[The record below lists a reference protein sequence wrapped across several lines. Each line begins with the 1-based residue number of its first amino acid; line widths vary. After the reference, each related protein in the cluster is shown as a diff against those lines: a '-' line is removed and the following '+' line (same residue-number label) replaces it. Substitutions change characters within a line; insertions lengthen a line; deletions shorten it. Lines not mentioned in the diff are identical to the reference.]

1 MSKALVMN
9 GIQEKPGRQDER
21 AVYPAEGIHNFKIPK
36 KTVPIFG
43 TFFYSIPTRHL
54 EQQSIQHIFLLCRS
68 LLQMPM
74 TKFNYGIDKL
84 TTAKAIEISSGK
96 LNAALSDE
104 AVRKIQSS
112 QRNVQRIVED
122 NKTVYGVNTGFGILA
137 NTKISEENTA
147 TLQHKILQ
155 SHSVGVGSAVP
166 QEIAKLM
173 LITKVHALAQGYSGV
188 QLQTVER
195 ILWHLENGVIPV
207 VPAQGSV
214 GASGDLAPLAHLF
227 LPLIGLGEVYYQGTV
242 HTALDV
248 LKKLSVTAIHLG
260 PKEGLALINGTQ
272 FILAY
277 AVKAVQRI
285 HNCLEAADII
295 GAMSLEALTGTKAP
309 FDERLHNLR
318 PFAGNRLVAQRLR
331 LLLKDSAIMQSHV
344 DCGRVQD
351 PYSLRCMPQVHGA
364 SRNAW
369 LHLKELTEIELN
381 AVTDNPIIFS
391 ADDTISGGNFHGQS
405 LALPL
410 DYACFASAEIG
421 NISDRR
427 CYLLLEGKWG
437 LPMLLMKNVGLNS
450 GFMIPQYTTAALV
463 TENKTLCFP
472 ASADSIPTS
481 LGQED
486 HVSMGSI
493 SGRKLDKVLDNLEYI
508 LAIELL
514 TACQAIEFRRPL
526 KSGEILEF
534 THEYVRKFVSFA
546 EEDRIFAND
555 IEQIKNIIADFSFVG
570 RVSQFAESRGVNL
583 NKEFDQ
589 FNLYSQE

>member
-1 MSKALVMN
+1 MPVMSN
-9 GIQEKPGRQDER
+9 
-21 AVYPAEGIHNFKIPK
+21 
-36 KTVPIFG
+36 T
-43 TFFYSIPTRHL
+43 
-54 EQQSIQHIFLLCRS
+54 
-68 LLQMPM
+68 
-74 TKFNYGIDKL
+74 FNYGIDTLHTRQALAIAAGTIKAVL
-84 TTAKAIEISSGK
+84 NEKAIANIR
-96 LNAALSDE
+96 A
-104 AVRKIQSS
+104 S
-112 QRNVQRIVED
+112 QRSVQQIVEK

-137 NTKISEENTA
+137 NTHISEEDTRI
-147 TLQHKILQ
+147 LQHKILQ
-155 SHSVGVGSAVP
+155 SHSVGVGDPIPLEVAR
-166 QEIAKLM
+166 IM
-173 LITKVHALAQGYSGV
+173 LITKVHALARGYSGV
-188 QLQTVER
+188 QPETLHR
-195 ILWHLENGVIPV
+195 ICWHIENDVIPV
-207 VPAQGSV
+207 VPEKGSV

-227 LPLIGLGEVYYQGTV
+227 LPLIGLGEVFYKGTRYK
-242 HTALDV
+242 ALEV
-248 LKKLSVTAIHLG
+248 LKKFDLSPIQLG

-272 FILAY
+272 FILAF
-277 AVKAVQRI
+277 AVKAVQRM

-318 PFAGNRLVAQRLR
+318 PFAGSQLVAQRLR
-331 LLLKDSAIMQSHV
+331 LVLHQSDIMQSHV

-391 ADDTISGGNFHGQS
+391 EDDTISGGNFHGQP

-410 DYACFASAEIG
+410 DYACFAAAEAG

-437 LPMLLMKNVGLNS
+437 LPVLLMRNVGLNS

-493 SGRKLDKVLDNLEYI
+493 SGRKLGQVLDNLEFI

-514 TACQAIEFRRPL
+514 SACQAIEFRRPL
-526 KSGEILEF
+526 KSSQLLEF
-534 THEYVRKFVSFA
+534 AHDHVRQFVGFA
-546 EEDRIFAND
+546 EEDRIFADD
-555 IEQIKNIIADFSFVG
+555 INKIKSIISDFSFVTQCDAFAAERKIDLNEG
-570 RVSQFAESRGVNL
+570 FRQFVL
-583 NKEFDQ
+583 
-589 FNLYSQE
+589 